1 MSSFNKISL
10 IFLRSFIMIDFQI
23 LWIYFVIFRCHFIMV
38 LINDFYKFALIVFKY
53 TPDSKVHGAN
63 LGPIWGWQNPGGP
76 HVGPV
81 NIAILDSL
89 YHSAYS
95 DEILHCIRV
104 YPYSPKA
111 TMVLCHIRE
120 TKMVQKINRS
130 LWTQISIHGYF
141 CLNRVTLNYD
151 QCPCYGH
158 WLRKMGS
165 CT

>member
-1 MSSFNKISL
+1 MNL
-10 IFLRSFIMIDFQI
+10 LCNLQRSFLLWYWSMIFTNL
-23 LWIYFVIFRCHFIMV
+23 LWYFSSTP
-38 LINDFYKFALIVFKY
+38 LITRFMGP
-53 TPDSKVHGAN
+53 TWGQSGADRTQV
-63 LGPIWGWQNPGGP
+63 GPMLA
-76 HVGPV
+76 PV
-81 NIAILDSL
+81 NIAIWDSL
-89 YHSAYS
+89 YHSAYL

-130 LWTQISIHGYF
+130 LWTQISIYGYF
-141 CLNRVTLNYD
+141 CLNRVTVNYD